1 MIKSSMLKVQIDDFN
16 IANFVQSNR
25 ELLYSIYVV
34 IIWQALLS
42 HSVYDPIKLLPFMK
56 LRNILLFFCLIY
68 GIGSFGQDSAVF
80 KLPYELLDIETG
92 VSGVSGWSF
101 PGNPSPRPVMADLD
115 ADGDGD
121 IVLHT
126 GSDDSVSA
134 IIVEWHTSPGVFT
147 PDTILY
153 IDELDLLEITNV
165 NGDAYLDII
174 YSAMDT
180 MLYYMPGDTS
190 GFGPPESILF
200 GIHRKTVHFNTDQK
214 ADFIYSLNDTV
225 FIAISDSSGY
235 EERFIDVHDSL
246 TYQWVF
252 NSLDA
257 AGDLIDVG
265 DLNMDGWQDITYV
278 NNNDRIVTIFGD
290 SLGNF
295 ADRRVDTLSL
305 MELNVCGIQNPY
317 YLKIIDG
324 NKDGINELN
333 LVIDYNYC
341 SACSGLYYEY
351 LYYGHAY
358 QYSGLGEWTYAYRIQ
373 FPNDYKPLELTWVE
387 QDSGY
392 SIYFIY
398 NPAIS
403 YTTFGIGMYDIVD
416 DKMNFILNGANG
428 SIRAGGLYADN
439 DTSLYFLRAFYEQF
453 EFPLSE
459 WKLGRLSLQDPLR
472 PLDHHISTMHYLRA
486 DNFGINAPIRV
497 VDLNGD
503 PYPDILALENARMQ
517 QTIIGA
523 PIGGSRQLFSEYLN
537 DGSGSFTRKETN
549 LEDFPYVHSNYT
561 QRIHD
566 NRFFVSDLNLDGIT
580 DMIMTLGSRHVRT
593 YIGDGAGNYAIG
605 QTILQEREQGQSY
618 EIAVGDMDQ
627 DGWDDLIIG
636 DTLYV
641 NDQTGDLIQSSTLLY
656 PNIADI
662 NGDGLPDTYQVHPDS
677 NLLQKYINNG
687 NLSFSY
693 SEISLDGDYQ
703 RYNNPPPYVLMND
716 MNGDSLADMITA
728 TNYDSW
734 YSSDCLW
741 GASEDIQINLQDSL
755 GNFTL
760 TSDVRIGYQDG
771 TFNLPFRSFLTWD
784 SGDNERRL
792 LLYHYTGNHSGSGFY
807 AYQSI
812 NYVTLDTAYMYTN
825 SGPIPD
831 YQLGLVP
838 AGFADMDL
846 DGDLDMLTYNNTLV
860 GYLENTSD
868 EMIVSVPENYASQ
881 SGTELSVYP
890 NPISAGTQLR
900 IKLREA
906 QLQGRCTMQLINVN
920 GQTVYNERREEF
932 PNEITLPVLDP
943 GIFILHITMDSGI
956 ILNFK
961 IVLF

>member
-1 MIKSSMLKVQIDDFN
+1 
-16 IANFVQSNR
+16 
-25 ELLYSIYVV
+25 LLNYYTHD
-34 IIWQALLS
+34 Q
-42 HSVYDPIKLLPFMK
+42 IKLLPFMK
-56 LRNILLFFCLIY
+56 LRNILLFICLIFC
-68 GIGSFGQDSAVF
+68 IGSYGQDSAVF
-80 KLPYELLDIETG
+80 KLPYELLDIET
-92 VSGVSGWSF
+92 VVSGWSF
-101 PGNPSPRPVMADLD
+101 PGNPISRPVMADLD
-115 ADGDGD
+115 GDGDGD

-153 IDELDLLEITNV
+153 IDELNLLEISNV
-165 NGDAYLDII
+165 NGDAYQDII
-174 YSAMDT
+174 YSTMDT
-180 MLYYMPGDTS
+180 ILHYLPGDTS
-190 GFGPPESILF
+190 GFGPPETILLGF
-200 GIHRKTVHFNTDQK
+200 HKKTVHFNTDHK
-214 ADFIYSLNDTV
+214 SDFIYSLHDSV
-225 FIAISDSSGY
+225 FIAISDSTGY
-235 EERFIDVHDSL
+235 KNEFIDIIDSL
-246 TYQWVF
+246 PYNWLY
-252 NSLDA
+252 N
-257 AGDLIDVG
+257 DLIDVG
-265 DLNMDGWQDITYV
+265 DLNMDGWPDLAYI
-278 NNNDRIVTIFGD
+278 NRNDRLETIYSD

-295 ADRRVDTLSL
+295 ANRRTDTLSL
-305 MELNVCGIQNPY
+305 MELSVCGIQNPY

-333 LVIDYNYC
+333 LVLDYNYC
-341 SACSGLYYEY
+341 GVCTGLYYEY

-373 FPNDYKPLELTWVE
+373 FPNDYKPLELTWIE

-392 SIYFIY
+392 SIYFVY

-403 YTTFGIGMYDIVD
+403 YTTFGIGMYDIVG
-416 DKMNFILNGANG
+416 DKMNMILNGANG
-428 SIRAGGLYADN
+428 SIRAGGLYADD

-459 WKLGRLSLQDPLR
+459 WKLGMLSLKDPVR
-472 PLDHHISTMHYLRA
+472 PLDHHISTIHYLHTQNLDIYPA
-486 DNFGINAPIRV
+486 IRIA
-497 VDLNGD
+497 DLNGD
-503 PYPDILALENARMQ
+503 SYPDILALENARMD
-517 QTIIGA
+517 QTIIGS
-523 PIGGSRQLFSEYLN
+523 PLGSYEQKISQYLN
-537 DGSGSFTRKETN
+537 DGAGSFIRRPAD
-549 LEDFPYVHSNYT
+549 LEDFPFIFSNYT
-561 QRIHD
+561 QWIRG
-566 NRFFVSDLNLDGIT
+566 NRFFISDLNLDGI
-580 DMIMTLGSRHVRT
+580 DDVIVHLGSSFVRT
-593 YIGDGAGNYAIG
+593 YFNDGSGNYSIG
-605 QTILQEREQGQSY
+605 QTIQQVPEQWQSY

-636 DTLYV
+636 DSLYI

-677 NLLQKYINNG
+677 NMLQKYINNG

-703 RYNNPPPYVLMND
+703 RYNNPQPYVLFDD
-716 MNGDSLADMITA
+716 MNGDNLVDMIAA

-741 GASEDIQINLQDSL
+741 GASEDIQVSLQDSL

-760 TSDVRIGYQDG
+760 ASDVRIGYQDG
-771 TFNLPFRSFLTWD
+771 TFDLPFRSFLTWD
-784 SGDNERRL
+784 SGDDNRRL
-792 LLYHYTGNHSGSGFY
+792 FLYHYTGNHSGSGFY

-812 NYVTLDTAYMYTN
+812 NYMTLDTAYMYTN

-868 EMIVSVPENYASQ
+868 EMIVSVPESYASQ

-890 NPISAGTQLR
+890 NPVSAGTQLR
-900 IKLREA
+900 IKLTEA
-906 QLQGRCTMQLINVN
+906 QLQGRCTIQLINVN
-920 GQTVYNERREEF
+920 GQMVHNERRAEF
-932 PNEITLPVLDP
+932 PIEITLPVLDP
-943 GIFILHITMDSGI
+943 GIFILHINMDSGRMV
-956 ILNFK
+956 NFK